1 MIRRPPRSTLF
12 PYTTLFRSSTFN
24 VLIVPD
30 GSGARMRRELGDDG
44 VQRLKAW
51 VRSGGVLI
59 GYGGAGG
66 VAGHKDP
73 QPSSGRG
80 GGPPNGAEG
89 ATTIT
94 GEKAA
99 MISETAGPPHPP
111 G

>member
-30 GSGARMRRELGDDG
+30 GSGSRMRRELGDDG

-59 GYGGAGG
+59 GFGGAGEL
-66 VAGHKDP
+66 ASPKDLEP
-73 QPSSGRG
+73 FSGARRAPRNRAKGRNTIHG
-80 GGPPNGAEG
+80 GAPPDD
-89 ATTIT
+89 
-94 GEKAA
+94 
-99 MISETAGPPHPP
+99 SQAGPPPRSTR
-111 G
+111 

>member
-30 GSGARMRRELGDDG
+30 GSGSRMRRELGDDG

-59 GYGGAGG
+59 GFGGAGELASTKDLELSS
-66 VAGHKDP
+66 VARVAPHSGANADTTLTGHA
-73 QPSSGRG
+73 
-80 GGPPNGAEG
+80 PPL
-89 ATTIT
+89 
-94 GEKAA
+94 
-99 MISETAGPPHPP
+99 ISQTAPP
-111 G
+111 